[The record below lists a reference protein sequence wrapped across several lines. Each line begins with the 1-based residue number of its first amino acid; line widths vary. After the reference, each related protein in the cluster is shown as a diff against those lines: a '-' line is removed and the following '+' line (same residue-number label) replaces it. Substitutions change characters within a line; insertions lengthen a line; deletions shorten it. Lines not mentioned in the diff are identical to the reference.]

1 MAKEAEK
8 HGKFNV
14 AFEAYYLLAQVDNCL
29 NVLVKSKR
37 MAEASLFA
45 RAYCPSRLDEMMPM
59 WAASLKEQNFPF
71 QPDNVTQASGSDM

>member
-1 MAKEAEK
+1 MATEAEK

-29 NVLVKSKR
+29 NVLVKAKR

-45 RAYCPSRLDEMMPM
+45 RAYCPSRLDEMMPK
-59 WAASLKEQNFPF
+59 WAASLKAER
-71 QPDNVTQASGSDM
+71 S